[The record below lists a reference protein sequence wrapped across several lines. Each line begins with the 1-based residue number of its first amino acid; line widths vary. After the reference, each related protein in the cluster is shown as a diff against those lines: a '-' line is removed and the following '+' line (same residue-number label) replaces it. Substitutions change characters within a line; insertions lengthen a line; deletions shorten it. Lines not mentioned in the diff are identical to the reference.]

1 MSKQYAGIIL
11 RVNPDSLAEE
21 LELVPGDKILA
32 INGQELRDIIDLSF
46 ALADEEIDML
56 VEHADGQQE
65 MISFDKEFDEELGV
79 EFESAVFDGIRNCAN
94 HCYFCFVDMIA
105 PNMRGSLSVKDDDY
119 RLSFLYGNFV
129 TMTNMG
135 PNDFKRIEKFH
146 LSPLYVSVQ
155 CMNPDLR
162 AQMLRCKGAAKI
174 AAQLDQL
181 EQAGAEYHTQVVLC
195 SGLNDG
201 AELERTIREIVDRR
215 PQALSLAIVPVGITK
230 FRDDPFPLVQFD
242 AAGAGRVIDEVEK
255 WQRKLQ
261 QENGKA
267 KVELVT
273 NDGLK
278 YPQIGTLEFSDVT
291 VDQTTGSITLRA
303 IFPNP
308 DHTLL
313 PGMFVRAR
321 LEEGVNP
328 DALLV
333 PQQGVTRTPR
343 GDASVMVVG
352 EGDKV
357 EVRQVTASQAIGD
370 KWLVTDGLK
379 TGDRVIVTG
388 LQKIKPGVQV
398 KAQEVASDD
407 KQQAAGNA
415 PSEQT
420 KS

>member
-1 MSKQYAGIIL
+1 MNKNRGLTPLAVVLMLSGSLALTGCDDKPAQQGAQHMPEVGIVTLKSAPLQITTELPGRTSAYRIAEVRPQVSGIIL
-11 RVNPDSLAEE
+11 KRNFVEGSDIQAGVSLYQIDPATYQASYDSAKGDLAKAQAAANMDQLTVKRYQKLLGTKYISQQDYDTAVATAQQSNAAVVAAKAAVETARINLAYTKVTSPISGRIGKSAVTE
-21 LELVPGDKILA
+21 GALVQ
-32 INGQELRDIIDLSF
+32 NGQTT
-46 ALADEEIDML
+46 ALATVQQLDPIYVDVTQSSNDFLRLKQEL
-56 VEHADGQQE
+56 ADG
-65 MISFDKEFDEELGV
+65 
-79 EFESAVFDGIRNCAN
+79 
-94 HCYFCFVDMIA
+94 
-105 PNMRGSLSVKDDDY
+105 
-119 RLSFLYGNFV
+119 RL
-129 TMTNMG
+129 
-135 PNDFKRIEKFH
+135 K
-146 LSPLYVSVQ
+146 
-155 CMNPDLR
+155 
-162 AQMLRCKGAAKI
+162 
-174 AAQLDQL
+174 
-181 EQAGAEYHTQVVLC
+181 
-195 SGLNDG
+195 
-201 AELERTIREIVDRR
+201 
-215 PQALSLAIVPVGITK
+215 
-230 FRDDPFPLVQFD
+230 
-242 AAGAGRVIDEVEK
+242 
-255 WQRKLQ
+255 

-278 YPQIGTLEFSDVT
+278 YPQAGTLEFSDVT

-407 KQQAAGNA
+407 K
-415 PSEQT
+415 
-420 KS
+420 